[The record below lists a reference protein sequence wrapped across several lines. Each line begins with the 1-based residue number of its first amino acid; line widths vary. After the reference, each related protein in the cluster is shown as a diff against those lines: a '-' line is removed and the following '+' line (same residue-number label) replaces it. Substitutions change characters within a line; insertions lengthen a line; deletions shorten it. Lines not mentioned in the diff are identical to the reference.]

1 MNARKFFFLIPH
13 LNIVRT
19 FLAFSAIDARHQLM
33 SSFWAPY
40 YAQAV
45 LLNGDD

>member
-1 MNARKFFFLIPH
+1 MNTKKFFFFFPR
-13 LNIVRT
+13 LNTVMT